1 MRGTELPDSGAET
14 ALPIERFPALD
25 ALPVRHGFVGR
36 MPGVDVRV
44 DRALALARL
53 NGCHLQARRFLG
65 LAGRTFVTAQQVHG
79 SGVAV
84 LAQGDAVPEG
94 PIAGMDALV
103 TDRQDLCLGIY
114 VADCCAVYLVDPVR
128 RVIGLAHSGKKGTEA
143 NITAAVVRAMQVR
156 FGTHLQDVV
165 TQLSPCIRPPWYEVD
180 FAAQIAGQCRALG
193 LAQTADGGVCTAANP
208 EQYYSYRRE
217 KGQTGR
223 MVALLAL
230 A

>member
-1 MRGTELPDSGAET
+1 M
-14 ALPIERFPALD
+14 
-25 ALPVRHGFVGR
+25 
-36 MPGVDVRV
+36 
-44 DRALALARL
+44 
-53 NGCHLQARRFLG
+53 
-65 LAGRTFVTAQQVHG
+65 FVTAQQVHG

-84 LAQGDAVPEG
+84 LAEGDAVPEG

-103 TDRQDLCLGIY
+103 TDRRDVCLGIY

-128 RVIGLAHSGKKGTEA
+128 RVVGLAHSGKKGTEA
-143 NITAAVVRAMQVR
+143 NIAAATVEAMQTR
-156 FGTHLQDVV
+156 FGTRPQDVV
-165 TQLSPCIRPPWYEVD
+165 AQLSPCIRPPWYEVD
-180 FAAQIAGQCRALG
+180 FAAQIVAQCRTLG
-193 LAQTADGGVCTAANP
+193 LARVADGGVCTAANP